1 MISMTS
7 HDIQTGEEPAD
18 ATAGSEEEASFVR
31 KHVTRGTAA
40 FAVGG
45 LSLLRALRA
54 LGTNSRRA
62 AFHGVLGAAGI
73 ALGAAQRRR
82 SAGDGSAPTG
92 LDEGE
97 TITFENQ
104 DDEEGGEMDEGGG
117 MDEGEATGTSTDEL
131 SSSTPD
137 EAREDDDISE
147 TAVAN
152 EPAEAAGPS
161 STDSVPEQT
170 DSTEPEATPEDDP
183 EVDEEVPG
191 LEDKDERTTPG
202 EKADT
207 PEEEIAE
214 ETDENESGEEG
225 AADAE
230 GDDAADDRSG
240 EDEDAED

>member
-1 MISMTS
+1 MTS
-7 HDIQTGEEPAD
+7 HDSQTGEEPAD
-18 ATAGSEEEASFVR
+18 ATTGSEEEASFVR
-31 KHVTRGTAA
+31 KHVTGGTAA
-40 FAVGG
+40 IAVGG
-45 LSLLRALRA
+45 LSLVRALRA

-62 AFHGVLGAAGI
+62 AFHGALGAAGI
-73 ALGAAQRRR
+73 ALGIAQRQR
-82 SAGDGSAPTG
+82 SDADGTSPTG
-92 LDEGE
+92 LNEGE

-104 DDEEGGEMDEGGG
+104 DDENGGG

-137 EAREDDDISE
+137 EAREDDGISE
-147 TAVAN
+147 AAVAN

-183 EVDEEVPG
+183 EVDEEVAS

-214 ETDENESGEEG
+214 ETD
-225 AADAE
+225 D
-230 GDDAADDRSG
+230 GDPG
-240 EDEDAED
+240 EDEATTADETTDDDDGGEHRDDES

>member
-7 HDIQTGEEPAD
+7 HDSQTGEEPAD
-18 ATAGSEEEASFVR
+18 ATTGSEEEASFVR
-31 KHVTRGTAA
+31 KHVTGGTAA
-40 FAVGG
+40 IAVGG
-45 LSLLRALRA
+45 LSLVRAIRA

-62 AFHGVLGAAGI
+62 AFHGALGAAGI
-73 ALGAAQRRR
+73 ALGIAQRRR
-82 SAGDGSAPTG
+82 SDADGTAPTG
-92 LDEGE
+92 LNEGE

-104 DDEEGGEMDEGGG
+104 DDENGGG

-147 TAVAN
+147 AAVAN

-183 EVDEEVPG
+183 EVDEEVAS

-207 PEEEIAE
+207 PEEEIDE
-214 ETDENESGEEG
+214 ET
-225 AADAE
+225 
-230 GDDAADDRSG
+230 GDGDSG
-240 EDEDAED
+240 EDEATTADDDDGGEHRDDES

>member
-1 MISMTS
+1 MTS
-7 HDIQTGEEPAD
+7 HDIQTDEDPAD
-18 ATAGSEEEASFVR
+18 ATTANEGDASFVR

-40 FAVGG
+40 FALGG

-54 LGTNSRRA
+54 LGTNPRRA
-62 AFHGVLGAAGI
+62 AFHGALGAAGI
-73 ALGAAQRRR
+73 ALGTAQRRR
-82 SAGDGSAPTG
+82 SGGDGTTPRG

-97 TITFENQ
+97 TITFENE
-104 DDEEGGEMDEGGG
+104 DDEEGDG
-117 MDEGEATGTSTDEL
+117 MDEGEATGTTTDEL

-147 TAVAN
+147 AAAAN

-161 STDSVPEQT
+161 STDSAPEQT

-183 EVDEEVPG
+183 EVEEEAPS

-214 ETDENESGEEG
+214 ETGDGEPDEETTGDSADEEHRDDES
-225 AADAE
+225 
-230 GDDAADDRSG
+230 
-240 EDEDAED
+240 

>member
-1 MISMTS
+1 MTS

-18 ATAGSEEEASFVR
+18 ATTANEGEASFVR
-31 KHVTRGTAA
+31 KHVASGTAA

-62 AFHGVLGAAGI
+62 AFHGALGAAGI

-82 SAGDGSAPTG
+82 SGGDGSTATG

-97 TITFENQ
+97 TITFETE
-104 DDEEGGEMDEGGG
+104 DDEMDDQEDGG
-117 MDEGEATGTSTDEL
+117 MNEGEATGTSTDEL

-147 TAVAN
+147 AKVAN
-152 EPAEAAGPS
+152 EPSEATGPA

-183 EVDEEVPG
+183 EVAEEAPS

-214 ETDENESGEEG
+214 ETGDGDPDEGDETTGDETTDDDGEEHR
-225 AADAE
+225 
-230 GDDAADDRSG
+230 DDES
-240 EDEDAED
+240 

>member
-1 MISMTS
+1 MTS
-7 HDIQTGEEPAD
+7 HDTRTGEEPAD
-18 ATAGSEEEASFVR
+18 ATRGSNGETSFVR
-31 KHVTRGTAA
+31 KHVTSGTAA

-54 LGTNSRRA
+54 LGTNPRRA
-62 AFHGVLGAAGI
+62 AFHGALGAAGI
-73 ALGAAQRRR
+73 ALGTAQRRR
-82 SAGDGSAPTG
+82 SGGDGSAPTG

-97 TITFENQ
+97 TITFENE
-104 DDEEGGEMDEGGG
+104 DDEEGGTRDDQEDSG

-147 TAVAN
+147 ATVAN
-152 EPAEAAGPS
+152 EPAEATGPS

-183 EVDEEVPG
+183 EVEEEAPS

-214 ETDENESGEEG
+214 ETGDEDPGGDEETT
-225 AADAE
+225 
-230 GDDAADDRSG
+230 GDETTDADDG
-240 EDEDAED
+240 DEHRDDES

>member
-18 ATAGSEEEASFVR
+18 ATAGSEEKASFVR

-62 AFHGVLGAAGI
+62 AFHGALGAAGI

-82 SAGDGSAPTG
+82 SSGDGSAPTG
-92 LDEGE
+92 LNEGE
-97 TITFENQ
+97 TITFEDE
-104 DDEEGGEMDEGGG
+104 DDEEGGG

-147 TAVAN
+147 AAVAN

-183 EVDEEVPG
+183 EVDEEAAG
-191 LEDKDERTTPG
+191 IEDKDERTTPG

-207 PEEEIAE
+207 PEEEISE
-214 ETDENESGEEG
+214 ET
-225 AADAE
+225 
-230 GDDAADDRSG
+230 GDGDPG
-240 EDEDAED
+240 EDEATTADETTDDDDGGEHRDDES